1 MSSGPTPPPPPPPSP
16 APSPTPADRSNR
28 RTLIA
33 VVTGAVLGLA
43 VIGVVAFLLNSSD
56 NDEDVSAPGAT
67 ASSEQPPTSTAQPT
81 PPTTEPA
88 TPTGTSSPEL
98 SGDIVQLP
106 AGVSVLVPPGW
117 ESDFVEGGREVF
129 LSDDFGNSVLV
140 LAGEGEKGGDLDALP
155 ALVGFQTAFLSPAAG
170 YSEVQVTGPEQ
181 KDAVSPV
188 SSYAQLS
195 FTAKWTDTQGEVFPR
210 EGRMDSQ
217 VRQDGGGLL
226 IMVESKGGAL
236 SANQARWGPIVDSA
250 MESFAGSA

>member
-1 MSSGPTPPPPPPPSP
+1 MSSGPTPPPPPPPP
-16 APSPTPADRSNR
+16 APSPPPAGRSNR

-56 NDEDVSAPGAT
+56 NNEDVSAPGAT
-67 ASSEQPPTSTAQPT
+67 ASAAQPTTPTAQPT
-81 PPTTEPA
+81 PPTSEPA
-88 TPTGTSSPEL
+88 TPTGTSSPEA
-98 SGDIVQLP
+98 SGDTVQLP

-117 ESDFVEGGREVF
+117 ETDFIEGERQVF

-140 LAGEGEKGGDLDALP
+140 IAGEGKGDRAVDAIP
-155 ALVGFQTAFLSPAAG
+155 GLVGFQTAMLSPAAG
-170 YSEVQVTGPEQ
+170 YSEVQVTGPEHQ
-181 KDAVSPV
+181 DAVSPV

-195 FTAKWTDTQGEVFPR
+195 YTAKWTDTQGEVFPR

-217 VRQDGGGLL
+217 VRKDGGGLL

-236 SANQARWGPIVDSA
+236 SANQPRWSPIVDSA
-250 MESFAGSA
+250 MESFAGSP